1 MALRE
6 TLKQVREDIAAGHA
20 SSANEQEAKDWFIT
34 PILQALGWRGPRRVR
49 LEHPAGRERVKMD
62 FALQGPDQ
70 RIVAFIEAKVP
81 GADLESHVGQVMTY
95 AFHEGVDLCVLTT
108 GVEWWLY
115 LPREKGDPSARRFA
129 ELDVGDDSL
138 DLLADRLQSCLG
150 YDEVVGGSAR
160 ERARLLL
167 EERRNQKRLL
177 DEFPQT
183 WRRLLEEPDEML
195 VEILQSAIHDAIGQ
209 TPTPDQV
216 KEFLRARAASHVP
229 TSSTSLNPRTDGR
242 RRTAT
247 TQSNREP
254 LTLPQHST
262 GRAEQRMQR
271 STKVTGFV
279 LWGEHHNAAY
289 QYDVLNGVAEAVW
302 RREGDNFSRVTA
314 ISSYF
319 SEGPYERH
327 SKPMRIGTSNYFHEG
342 AMNFANMAATCNRLL
357 EGFGYPADNLTIET
371 IDG

>member
-6 TLKQVREDIAAGHA
+6 TLEQVREDIAAGHA
-20 SSANEQEAKDWFIT
+20 SGANEQEAKDWFIT
-34 PILQALGWRGPRRVR
+34 PVLQALGWRGPRRVR

-62 FALQGPDQ
+62 FALQGPDR

-129 ELDVGDDSL
+129 ELDVKGDSL

-150 YDEVVGGSAR
+150 YDEVVGGSAG

-177 DEFPQT
+177 DEFPRT
-183 WRRLLEEPDEML
+183 WRRLLEGPDEML
-195 VEILQSAIHDAIGQ
+195 TEILQSAIHEAIGQ
-209 TPTPDQV
+209 TPTADQV
-216 KEFLRARAASHVP
+216 KEFLRTRAVGQVQ
-229 TSSTSLNPRTDGR
+229 TSSTQQELRTDGR
-242 RRTAT
+242 RRTGT
-247 TQSNREP
+247 TQ
-254 LTLPQHST
+254 ST
-262 GRAEQRMQR
+262 GRAEQRKQR
-271 STKVTGFV
+271 PTKVTGFV
-279 LWGEHHNAAY
+279 LWGEHHDAVH

-302 RREGDNFSRVTA
+302 RREGANFSRVTT

-327 SKPMRIGTSNYFHEG
+327 SKPVRIGTSNYFHEG
-342 AMNFANMAATCNRLL
+342 AMNFASMEATCYRLL
-357 EGFGYPADNLTIET
+357 EGFGYRTDDLKIET